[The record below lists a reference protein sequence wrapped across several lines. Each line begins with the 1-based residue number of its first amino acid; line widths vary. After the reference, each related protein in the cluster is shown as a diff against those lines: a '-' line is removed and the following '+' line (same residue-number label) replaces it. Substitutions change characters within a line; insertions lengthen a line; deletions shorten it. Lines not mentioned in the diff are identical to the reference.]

1 MLAKS
6 YKYDI
11 IYLRLLIVL
20 TINLLKQEL
29 KMERKISRS
38 YLKPEKTEKYV
49 WFHMNPYPEIMEILC
64 LSDSRNYSIWIHESQ
79 LYNYVEEIPHSSILE
94 NDYAE
99 FTSDERKIANAD
111 WVENVRPCFLYHEQE
126 MYEDQLSEILHIDG
140 DKNKKV
146 AKERKVFRFLLNQD
160 KAENYRLMIEND
172 AEKLSEILTSYNI
185 GNLSLSG
192 KDNEVYIYYEYY
204 GEQYEKDIK
213 DLLNNS
219 FISKMKEEAEAC
231 MTKNNETY
239 YTEYRQIFLSL

>member
-20 TINLLKQEL
+20 TNNLLKQEL

-49 WFHMNPYPEIMEILC
+49 WFHMNPYPEIMENIR
-64 LSDSRNYSIWIHESQ
+64 LSDTRNYTIWEYKSQ
-79 LYNYVEEIPHSSILE
+79 LFNYKEEIQNSGASKDDAKFSL
-94 NDYAE
+94 
-99 FTSDERKIANAD
+99 DERKKANLY
-111 WVENVRPCFLYHEQE
+111 WIENVRPCFLYHDQE
-126 MYEDQLSEILHIDG
+126 MYEDELTEILHIDG
-140 DKNKKV
+140 DKDKKTANK
-146 AKERKVFRFLLNQD
+146 RKVYRFLLKQD

-239 YTEYRQIFLSL
+239 YTEYRQIFFSL